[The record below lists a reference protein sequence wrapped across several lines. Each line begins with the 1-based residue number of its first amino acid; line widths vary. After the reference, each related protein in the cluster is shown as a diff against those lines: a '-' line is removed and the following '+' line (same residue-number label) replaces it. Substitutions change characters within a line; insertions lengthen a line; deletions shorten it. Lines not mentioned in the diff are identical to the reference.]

1 MADDDD
7 NQQNGNDEE
16 QDGNDEEQDDDGD
29 RGGIAIRDL
38 LKLGAT
44 ILVTL
49 IVFGLLVR
57 ACASCQGTDPFT
69 GAPIPASQ

>member
-7 NQQNGNDEE
+7 NQQDRDEERDDNDNGND
-16 QDGNDEEQDDDGD
+16 DGNGP
-29 RGGIAIRDL
+29 RAALSFRDL

-57 ACASCQGTDPFT
+57 ACSSCQGTDPFT
-69 GAPIPASQ
+69 GAPIPAAQ